1 MLKGPVGLNL
11 SYEEFETLWSA
22 EDLLL
27 LKYLDG
33 NLRLLGLLLK
43 FVALVFFILILFLV
57 MF

>member
-1 MLKGPVGLNL
+1 MGLNL

-43 FVALVFFILILFLV
+43 FVALVFFILVLFLV